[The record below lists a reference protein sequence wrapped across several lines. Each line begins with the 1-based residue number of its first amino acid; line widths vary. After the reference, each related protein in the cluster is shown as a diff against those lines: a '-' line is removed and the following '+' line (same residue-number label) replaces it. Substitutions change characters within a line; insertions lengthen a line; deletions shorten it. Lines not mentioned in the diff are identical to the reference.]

1 MATTKINVNTDVE
14 TKEQAQKLLHE
25 MGLDMTTAINIY
37 LKRIILEKGIPFEV
51 SVKTPNPVTLSAM
64 EEVEEME
71 KNPAAYKSYNSISA
85 LREALEV

>member
-1 MATTKINVNTDVE
+1 MNTVKINVNTDE
-14 TKEQAQKLLHE
+14 KTKAEATKLLHD

-51 SVKTPNPVTLSAM
+51 SVKAPNPITLSAM
-64 EEVEEME
+64 EEVKRME
-71 KNPAAYKSYNSISA
+71 KTPAAHKGYKDIGA